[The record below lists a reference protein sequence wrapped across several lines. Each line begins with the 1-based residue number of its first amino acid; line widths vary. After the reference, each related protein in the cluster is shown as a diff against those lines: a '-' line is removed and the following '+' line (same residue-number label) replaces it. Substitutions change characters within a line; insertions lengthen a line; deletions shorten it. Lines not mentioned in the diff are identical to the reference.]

1 MPNNVTDT
9 QPLDNAGDAQATAA
23 PQALDT
29 GKALDAMPTD
39 AMPTGAAPT
48 DAAPSGGSGGLLGGL
63 LGGGGGGGSI
73 PGTTRASFLGM
84 GLPIPTFLIKAAAA
98 LGFKWPESD
107 EMELFRIG
115 KNYIASGIEYMKIRG
130 EVDEAIKELLSNNE
144 SDGLDAFDR
153 FQRRL
158 TSLAGS
164 HMMISGTSAPA
175 IGVAYLAAGG
185 LVLALKVH
193 AIMILIEAAIT
204 MAMQAFGAVLGP
216 LGVGALAAK
225 LAALRAQLE
234 GAIRAVETAMKPV
247 LKVAEQV
254 ISIYTKVATPM
265 LKNRPMNKNTS
276 TPALTP
282 GPGGGQNGNLT
293 PGTPLAANNAQNAN
307 STVLTP
313 GNNGGQTTGQEASWT
328 HVPTNEGNQGI
339 QDAQGNQDTQGDRGR
354 ADAGEQAAPAQ
365 EEIAPARQS
374 YLATSTTAQDTTT
387 SQDTTTQPAA
397 STTQP
402 AASTTQPAAS
412 TTQPAASPAP
422 QGTASDADA
431 WDSVIDPADQPS
443 RNLKVPTA
451 PPRAELAPGA
461 TRG

>member
-9 QPLDNAGDAQATAA
+9 QPLDNAGDAQTTAA

-29 GKALDAMPTD
+29 GAALEA
-39 AMPTGAAPT
+39 AQTG
-48 DAAPSGGSGGLLGGL
+48 DAPSGSGGLLGGL
-63 LGGGGGGGSI
+63 LGGGGGNI

-130 EVDEAIKELLSNNE
+130 EVDEAISELLSNNE

-276 TPALTP
+276 APALTP

-313 GNNGGQTTGQEASWT
+313 GNNAGQTTGQEASWT
-328 HVPTNEGNQGI
+328 HVPTSEGNQGI
-339 QDAQGNQDTQGDRGR
+339 QDAQGSQDTQGDRGR

-387 SQDTTTQPAA
+387 PQDA
-397 STTQP
+397 
-402 AASTTQPAAS
+402 TTQPAAS

-422 QGTASDADA
+422 QGTESDADA
-431 WDSVIDPADQPS
+431 WDTVIDPADQPS